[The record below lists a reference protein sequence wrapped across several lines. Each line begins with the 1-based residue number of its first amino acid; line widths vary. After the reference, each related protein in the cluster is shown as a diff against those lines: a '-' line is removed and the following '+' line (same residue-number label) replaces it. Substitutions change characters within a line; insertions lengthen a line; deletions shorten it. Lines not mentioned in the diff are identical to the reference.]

1 MFMRYHWG
9 LGVGHTYT
17 HGHKGS
23 DADTTADPGD
33 LEDLEE
39 EEEHPDQRC
48 GTSNSDGE
56 VSDSDSGTDSEE
68 SYDSDEYDTLDYE
81 N

>member
-1 MFMRYHWG
+1 MPTQLQIRAI
-9 LGVGHTYT
+9 LRTL
-17 HGHKGS
+17 KKRKNIRS
-23 DADTTADPGD
+23 
-33 LEDLEE
+33 
-39 EEEHPDQRC
+39 DQRC